1 MPKILSAGI
10 PEAERHPY
18 LETDALTCDDDAC
31 GCTFQLEP
39 GDRWERVKAEVRPD
53 APESAR
59 ELADRIDLVR
69 AECPLCGGRARA
81 HVENGDGIPW
91 AAAPVRSLDS
101 TGPGDPLP
109 RHTEAPPGARVARH
123 ERGATVPF
131 KTTPRVPDPDFVPYE
146 DRLGPERRA
155 EIARAA
161 HVEGVEIKERRG

>member
-1 MPKILSAGI
+1 MPKIISQGI
-10 PEAERHPY
+10 PESEQHPY
-18 LETDALTCDDDAC
+18 LESDALTCDDASC

-53 APESAR
+53 APGAGIER
-59 ELADRIDLVR
+59 ADRIDLVR

-91 AAAPVRSLDS
+91 ALPPAPPRRVVPKAPEIVAAELARVREERASR
-101 TGPGDPLP
+101 GDPP
-109 RHTEAPPGARVARH
+109 
-123 ERGATVPF
+123 PF

-146 DRLGPERRA
+146 DRLDPARRA

-161 HVEGVEIKERRG
+161 HVEGVRIKERG